1 MSYKNKK
8 NKQFGYLF
16 FLLFLILS
24 SILGLGLQSDTVLE
38 VTSDLGMIVQYLDP
52 LDFDYWLGFF
62 VHILE
67 KDHYSNEYKDQ
78 ITSIIVEIF
87 VRIQEQR
94 LNRKLELSSL
104 PLFSKLLILFL
115 SALIPLIQ

>member
-1 MSYKNKK
+1 M
-8 NKQFGYLF
+8 
-16 FLLFLILS
+16 ILS

-52 LDFDYWLGFF
+52 LDFAYWLGFF

-94 LNRKLELSSL
+94 LNRKLNCHRCHYLAN
-104 PLFSKLLILFL
+104 F
-115 SALIPLIQ
+115 